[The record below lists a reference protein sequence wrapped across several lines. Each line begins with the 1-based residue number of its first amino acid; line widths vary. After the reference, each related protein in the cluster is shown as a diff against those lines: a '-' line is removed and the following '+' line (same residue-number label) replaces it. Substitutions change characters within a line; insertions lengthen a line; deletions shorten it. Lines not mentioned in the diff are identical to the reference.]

1 MGTSH
6 ADATSSSSED
16 DEEYAKFASVAV
28 DAEDVRR
35 ESVSVRGKGISDGG
49 GVPEGV
55 ATSVSEALWKKL
67 DAGIEFGTINEDS
80 GGKKP
85 SSSTE
90 HDTQGPSRVE
100 SSPGLRLF
108 RSGPT
113 VKGDCTLRKETTRQ
127 SARKESILPRRRQI
141 DHEGISM
148 SDIEPLVV
156 LGRDIMAGG
165 QRQNLPPSLD
175 IPKAK
180 KRRMLRN
187 FELYNTPIDV
197 EEYS

>member
-28 DAEDVRR
+28 NAEDVRR
-35 ESVSVRGKGISDGG
+35 ESVSIRGKGFSDGG
-49 GVPEGV
+49 AVPEGV
-55 ATSVSEALWKKL
+55 ATTVSEALWKKL

-80 GGKKP
+80 NP
-85 SSSTE
+85 SCSTQ

-108 RSGPT
+108 RRGPT
-113 VKGDCTLRKETTRQ
+113 VKGDCTPQKETTRQ
-127 SARKESILPRRRQI
+127 TARTESILPRRRQI
-141 DHEGISM
+141 DHEGISI
-148 SDIEPLVV
+148 SDIEPLIV
-156 LGRDIMAGG
+156 LGQDIMVGR
-165 QRQNLPPSLD
+165 QRQNPPPSVD

>member
-55 ATSVSEALWKKL
+55 ATTVSEALWKKL

-85 SSSTE
+85 SSFTE

-100 SSPGLRLF
+100 RSPWTGQGCDCF
-108 RSGPT
+108 EADPQSKVT
-113 VKGDCTLRKETTRQ
+113 VLCGRKPQDNRR
-127 SARKESILPRRRQI
+127 ARRAYFQ
-141 DHEGISM
+141 
-148 SDIEPLVV
+148 
-156 LGRDIMAGG
+156 GG
-165 QRQNLPPSLD
+165 G
-175 IPKAK
+175 K
-180 KRRMLRN
+180 
-187 FELYNTPIDV
+187 
-197 EEYS
+197 